1 MSKRYDFVIIG
12 GGIIGLATGAALLQA
27 RRGAT
32 LLLLEK
38 ETRLAAHQTGRNSG
52 VIHSGIYYK
61 PGSLKA
67 QLCRAGNAA
76 MIDFCRVHD
85 IAHEVCGKVIVAT
98 GIDEIPRLENLY
110 KRGIENGLTVEK
122 LTPAQAQDIE
132 PHLGCVAALRVT
144 ATGIVDYKNVCEKL
158 AQIIQERGGEIQL
171 GAGTQKIQKTANG
184 YALETTAGSVA
195 AQFLV
200 NCAGLHCD
208 RIARM
213 AGTKTDVK
221 IVPFRG
227 EYFELK
233 PEKRF
238 LVKNLIYPVPDPAF
252 PFLGVHF
259 TRMIDGNI
267 HCGPNAV
274 LALRREGYTKFD
286 FDARDLWETLSFSGF
301 AKLALRY
308 PRVGLSEMRRSLS
321 KSIFT
326 RSLQTL
332 IPQVCADDL
341 VPSAAGVRAQALHPD
356 GRLEDDF
363 LLLRD
368 ENALHVLNAPSPA
381 ATASLEIGQEIVRQI
396 LN

>member
-1 MSKRYDFVIIG
+1 MSKRFDFVIIG
-12 GGIIGLATGAALLQA
+12 GGIIGLATGAALLEA
-27 RRGAT
+27 RRGAK

-67 QLCRAGNAA
+67 QLCKTGNAV
-76 MIDFCRVHD
+76 MVQFCHAHD

-98 GIDEIPRLENLY
+98 RQEEIARLENLY
-110 KRGIENGLTVEK
+110 QRGIENGLAVEQ
-122 LTPAQAQDIE
+122 LSSEQAREIE
-132 PHLGCVAALRVT
+132 PHLQCMAALRVPS
-144 ATGIVDYKNVCEKL
+144 TGICDYKSVCEKL
-158 AQIIQERGGEIQL
+158 AQLIQQRGGEIQL
-171 GAGTQKIQKTANG
+171 GAGVQTLQKTAGG
-184 YALETTAGSVA
+184 YAVETAAGTFEA
-195 AQFLV
+195 NFLV

-213 AGTKTDVK
+213 AGARTDVK

-238 LVKNLIYPVPDPAF
+238 LVKHLIYPVPDPAF

-274 LALRREGYTKFD
+274 LAFQREGYTKFD
-286 FDARDLWETLSFSGF
+286 LDARDLWETLTFSGF
-301 AKLALRY
+301 RKLALRY
-308 PRVGLSEMRRSLS
+308 PLVGLSEMQRSFN
-321 KSIFT
+321 KSVFT

-332 IPQVCADDL
+332 IPEVRATDL

-368 ENALHVLNAPSPA
+368 ENALHILNAPSPA
-381 ATASLEIGQEIVRQI
+381 ATAALEIGGVVSKM
-396 LN
+396 LVS